1 LPQDEANKP
10 GEPVTSSGENR
21 GWSLSNLI
29 LSILSVLLAI
39 IAVIL
44 YIVKRRRER
53 DGTGDKRG
61 RLLPILAT
69 LLFALASL
77 IILFLT
83 QDIGSQM
90 RAADWWTIA
99 HTLLFAGA
107 IAGYIQAF
115 KHKVRHL

>member
-1 LPQDEANKP
+1 M
-10 GEPVTSSGENR
+10 
-21 GWSLSNLI
+21 
-29 LSILSVLLAI
+29 LLAI

-44 YIVKRRRER
+44 YIVKRRQER
-53 DGTGDKRG
+53 DGTGYGRG

-69 LLFALASL
+69 LLFAIVSL

-83 QDIGSQM
+83 QDLGSQM

-107 IAGYIQAF
+107 IAGNIQAF
-115 KHKVRHL
+115 RNKGRHLE